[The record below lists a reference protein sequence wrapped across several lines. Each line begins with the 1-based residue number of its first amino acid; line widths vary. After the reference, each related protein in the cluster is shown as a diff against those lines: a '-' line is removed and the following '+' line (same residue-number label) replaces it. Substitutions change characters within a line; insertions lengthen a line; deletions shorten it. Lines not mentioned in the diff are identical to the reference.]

1 MRIDKDNR
9 SITWAVIGS
18 NSVYS
23 VFVFL
28 NSFKVHTCR
37 IQLLD
42 AGRQV
47 TVPTIVYSEGKHST
61 GREDSDGMCLLS
73 KKHT

>member
-9 SITWAVIGS
+9 SVTWAVIDS

-37 IQLLD
+37 IQLLNVE
-42 AGRQV
+42 RQV
-47 TVPTIVYSEGKHST
+47 TVPTIVYSEGKRST
-61 GREDSDGMCLLS
+61 GREGSDGICLLS